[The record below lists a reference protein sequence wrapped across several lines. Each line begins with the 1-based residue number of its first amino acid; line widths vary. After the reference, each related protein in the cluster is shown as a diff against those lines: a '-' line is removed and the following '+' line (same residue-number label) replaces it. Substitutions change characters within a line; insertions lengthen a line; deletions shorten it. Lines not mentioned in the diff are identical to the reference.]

1 VPKNFERNNHLMKQ
15 LLTGNEA
22 IARGAWEAGVS
33 FASAY
38 PGTPSSEIL
47 ANLTK
52 YGEIRSEWA
61 PNEKVALE
69 AAIGASIGGV
79 RSLAAMKHVGVN
91 VAADPL
97 FTFSYMGVSGGMVLI
112 TADEPGQHSSQ
123 NEQDNRWYA
132 VSAKLPMFEPSNSME
147 CRDMLLDAYKL
158 SEDYDAPVLMR
169 VTTRICHSKSVV
181 DCADRVSVE
190 AKPYK
195 KDPQKNL
202 MVPAFAIKRRAEVE
216 KRMAALAEYSE
227 NSPFNKIEK
236 GGRLGII
243 TSGMCYH
250 FAKEV
255 FGEDATYLKLG
266 FTNPLPSRL
275 LAEFAALVD
284 EIYVIEENDPYL
296 ENWVKAQGYKCKGKD
311 TFPPFGEMTPDVI
324 RASAKGE
331 SYPVINYNKEL
342 LVPRPPTLCAG
353 CPHRGFF
360 YELGKLKNIAIS
372 GDIGCY
378 TLGFAPPY
386 NAMDTCLCMGGAF
399 SVAHGMQHAFDG
411 SGQELRAIGI
421 LGDSTFFHTGI
432 NSLMEVLYNGSKA
445 ISVILD
451 NRITGMT
458 GHQEN
463 PGSGRRLGGDPAP
476 VMVIKDIVKAIGFK
490 HIFEINPND
499 LTAVKKALADALAL
513 DEPSVIIT
521 LWPCPL
527 KAMGADERELFGN
540 PFTAKYIVDA
550 SACIG
555 CKLCIRCG
563 CPALSISRGTNKAE
577 IDGTQC
583 LGCDVCA
590 QICPKQAISR
600 EGK

>member
-1 VPKNFERNNHLMKQ
+1 MKR

-22 IARGAWEAGVS
+22 IAHGAWEAGVA

-47 ANLTK
+47 ANVARYK
-52 YGEIRSEWA
+52 EIFSEWA

-97 FTFSYMGVSGGMVLI
+97 FTYSYMGVSGGMVLI
-112 TADEPGQHSSQ
+112 SADEPGQHSSQ

-132 VSAKLPMFEPSNSME
+132 LSAKLPMFEPSNSQE
-147 CRDMLLDAYKL
+147 CRDMLAEAYDV
-158 SEDYDAPVLMR
+158 SEKYDAPVLMR
-169 VTTRICHSKSVV
+169 VTTRICHSKSIV
-181 DCADRVSVE
+181 DCGDRKEVA
-190 AKPYK
+190 AKPYQK
-195 KDPQKNL
+195 LPQKNL
-202 MVPAFAIKRRAEVE
+202 MVPQFARMRRAVVE
-216 KRMAALAEYSE
+216 DRMNALAEYTE
-227 NSPFNKIEK
+227 VSPFNKIEK
-236 GGRLGII
+236 GSKVGVI

-255 FGEDATYLKLG
+255 FGDEVTYLKLG
-266 FTNPLPSRL
+266 FTNPLPTKM
-275 LAEFAALVD
+275 LAKFYEMVD
-284 EIYVIEENDPYL
+284 EVYVIEENDPYI
-296 ENWVKAQGYKCKGKD
+296 ENWVKANGYSCKGSN

-324 RASAKGE
+324 RLAVRGE
-331 SYPVINYNKEL
+331 QLPVIDYNKEL

-360 YELGKLKNIAIS
+360 YELSKLKKVAIS

-399 SVAHGMQHAFDG
+399 SVAHGMQWAFDG
-411 SGQELRAIGI
+411 SGQDIRAIGI

-432 NSLMEVLYNGSKA
+432 NSLMEIAYNGSKA

-463 PGSGRRLGGDPAP
+463 PGSGRLLGGDPAP
-476 VMVIKDIVKAIGFK
+476 VMKIMDIVKALGFK
-490 HIFEINPND
+490 HVFEVDPND
-499 LTAVKKALADALAL
+499 IKAVKKVFADALAL
-513 DEPSVIIT
+513 DEASVIVT
-521 LWPCPL
+521 VWPCPL
-527 KAMGADERELFGN
+527 KRMDEAELALYGN
-540 PFTAKYIVDA
+540 PFTTKCVVDQDK
-550 SACIG
+550 CIG

-563 CPALSISRGTNKAE
+563 CPAISMNRETNKAE
-577 IDGTQC
+577 VDAPQC
-583 LGCDVCA
+583 VGCDVCA
-590 QICPKQAISR
+590 QICPKKAIAK
-600 EGK
+600 EVK

>member
-1 VPKNFERNNHLMKQ
+1 MKR

-22 IARGAWEAGVS
+22 IARGAWEAGAV

-47 ANLTK
+47 ANMTNYK
-52 YGEIRSEWA
+52 EIFSEWA

-69 AAIGASIGGV
+69 AAIGASLGGV
-79 RSLAAMKHVGVN
+79 RSIATMKHVGVN

-112 TADEPGQHSSQ
+112 SADEPGQHSSQ

-132 VSAKLPMFEPSNSME
+132 VSAKLPMFEPSNSQE
-147 CRDMLLDAYKL
+147 CLEMMAAAYDL
-158 SEDYDAPVLMR
+158 SEKYDAPVLMR
-169 VTTRICHSKSVV
+169 LTTRICHSKSIVK
-181 DCADRVSVE
+181 CGDRKEVP
-190 AKPYK
+190 AKPYTK
-195 KDPQKNL
+195 NPQKNL
-202 MVPAFAIKRRAEVE
+202 MVPAFARLRRVEVE
-216 KRMAALAEYSE
+216 KRMEALHGYSE
-227 NSPFNKIEK
+227 TSPFNYIEK
-236 GGRLGII
+236 GGKIGVIA
-243 TSGMCYH
+243 SGMCYH

-255 FGEDATYLKLG
+255 FGDSATYLKLG
-266 FTNPLPSRL
+266 FTNPLPVNL
-275 LAEFAALVD
+275 LSDFYSQVD
-284 EIYVIEENDPYL
+284 EVYVIEENDPYL
-296 ENWVKAQGYKCKGKD
+296 ENWIKTNGYGCKGKD
-311 TFPPFGEMTPDVI
+311 TFPAYGEMTSDVI
-324 RASAKGE
+324 RLAVYGKQH
-331 SYPVINYNKEL
+331 PVIDYDKDL

-399 SVAHGMQHAFDG
+399 SVAHGMQLAFDR
-411 SGQELRAIGI
+411 SNQDLRAVGI
-421 LGDSTFFHTGI
+421 MGDSTFFHTGI

-476 VMVIKDIVKAIGFK
+476 AMLINEIVQAIGFK

-499 LTAVKKALADALAL
+499 LSAVKKAFSDALAL
-513 DEPSVIIT
+513 SEPSVIIT
-521 LWPCPL
+521 VWPCPL
-527 KAMGADERELFGN
+527 KAMDKAELELYGT
-540 PFTAKYIVDA
+540 PFSSKYIVDEA
-550 SACIG
+550 ACIG
-555 CKLCIRCG
+555 CKLCVRCG
-563 CPALSISRGTNKAE
+563 CPALSINRGTNKAE
-577 IDGTQC
+577 IDKPQC

-590 QICPKQAISR
+590 QICPKKAIAK
-600 EGK
+600 EGN

>member
-1 VPKNFERNNHLMKQ
+1 MKR

-22 IARGAWEAGVS
+22 IAYGAWEAGVS

-47 ANLTK
+47 ANIARYK
-52 YGEIRSEWA
+52 EITSEWA

-112 TADEPGQHSSQ
+112 SADEPGQHSSQ

-132 VSAKLPMFEPSNSME
+132 VSAKLPMFEPSNSQE
-147 CRDMLLDAYKL
+147 CRDMLAAAYKL
-158 SEDYDAPVLMR
+158 SEEFDAPVLMR
-169 VTTRICHSKSVV
+169 VTTRICHSKSIV
-181 DCADRVSVE
+181 DCGERKDIP

-195 KDPQKNL
+195 KAPQKNL
-202 MVPAFAIKRRAEVE
+202 MVPAFARMRREVVE
-216 KRMAALAEYSE
+216 KRMNDLKDYSE
-227 NSPFNKIEK
+227 NNPFNYIEK
-236 GGRLGII
+236 GGKVGII
-243 TSGMCYH
+243 ASGMCYH

-255 FGEDATYLKLG
+255 FGDSATYLKLG
-266 FTNPLPSRL
+266 YTNPLPSNL
-275 LAEFAALVD
+275 LKKFYEQVD
-284 EIYVIEENDPYL
+284 VVYVIEENDPYL
-296 ENWVKAQGYKCKGKD
+296 ENWVKAEGYSCKGKD
-311 TFPPFGEMTPDVI
+311 TLPPFGEMTPDVI
-324 RASAKGE
+324 RLA
-331 SYPVINYNKEL
+331 INGDKLPLIDYNKEL

-360 YELGKLKNIAIS
+360 YELGKLKNVAIS

-399 SVAHGMQHAFDG
+399 SVAHGMQQAFEHSKQDI
-411 SGQELRAIGI
+411 RAIGI

-432 NSLMEVLYNGSKA
+432 NSIMEVLYNGSKA

-463 PGSGRRLGGDPAP
+463 PGSGKLLSGDPAP
-476 VMVIKDIVKAIGFK
+476 IMNITDIVKAIGFK
-490 HIFEINPND
+490 HVFEVNPND
-499 LTAVKKALADALAL
+499 LQVVKKVFADALAI
-513 DEPSVIIT
+513 DEPSVIVT
-521 LWPCPL
+521 VWPCPL
-527 KAMGADERELFGN
+527 KRMDQAERDLYGN
-540 PFTAKYIVDA
+540 PFTTKCVVDEEK
-550 SACIG
+550 CIG

-563 CPALSISRGTNKAE
+563 CPALSMNREKNVAE
-577 IDGTQC
+577 IDSPQC
-583 LGCDVCA
+583 VGCEVCA
-590 QICPKQAISR
+590 QICPKKAIVK
-600 EGK
+600 EEK